1 MNPNSPHSPPELV
14 IRGCDAL
21 VKPGDLRPGVDVAIS
36 EGRILSVEP
45 AVQTRS
51 DPGVAELDGRGL
63 LAMPGLVN
71 AHTHSPE
78 NCLRGAGEGLPLEV
92 WLARMFGTSGRFD
105 PADHYACSV
114 FGALE
119 MLLSG
124 TTSVVDHLWMTP
136 PALESLDASMRAY
149 ADIGI
154 RAAVAPLVI
163 DHDYTGDLAADYG
176 VDLSGALFTDFAGVT
191 PVAEQQAQ
199 LEDFMRKWHGREDG
213 RLRVFAGPC
222 GAQWCS
228 DELITALA
236 DTAERYETCVHLHL
250 LESPLQVP
258 ICRKRFGVGAVQG
271 LDRLGVLGPRTS
283 LAHGIHLDGADIE
296 LLAERGAVVVHNPS
310 SNLRTGSGRAPV
322 FDLLGAGA
330 RVALGA
336 DGPTASDNQVVWTQL
351 KLAALIHND
360 GFDRWVTSRD
370 ALAIATTGGAA
381 AMGLSD
387 RLGTLDPGS
396 LADVVL
402 VDQGGIGLAGA
413 QSLEAG
419 LVLSETGRSVRHV
432 IVGGKIVVEDGRC
445 VTVDEDAV
453 RAAVAACRNARRHAH
468 DHPPPETLVAMEKL
482 DRFRRTVLLDEGGP
496 S

>member
-1 MNPNSPHSPPELV
+1 MV
-14 IRGCDAL
+14 IRSCDAL
-21 VKPGDLRPGVDVAIS
+21 VKPGDLRRGVDIVIS
-36 EGRILSVEP
+36 DGRIGAVESTAEVLRGP
-45 AVQTRS
+45 
-51 DPGVAELDGRGL
+51 DVAELDGKGL

-119 MLLSG
+119 MLLTG

-136 PALESLDASMRAY
+136 PNLESLDATMRAY
-149 ADIGI
+149 RDIGI

-163 DHDYTGDLAADYG
+163 DHDYTGDLARDYG
-176 VDLSGALFTDFAGVT
+176 FDLSGALFTDFAGVT

-199 LEDFMRKWHGREDG
+199 LEDFIREWHGREDD

-222 GAQWCS
+222 GAQWCT
-228 DELITALA
+228 DELLVALA
-236 DTAERYETCVHLHL
+236 ETAERYETCVHLHL

-258 ICRKRFGVGAVQG
+258 ICRKKFGVGAVQG

-283 LAHGIHLDGADIE
+283 LAHGIHLDDADIE
-296 LLAERGAVVVHNPS
+296 LLADRGAVVVHNPS

-322 FDLLGAGA
+322 FDLLAAGA

-387 RLGTLDPGS
+387 RLGTLDPGA
-396 LADVVL
+396 LADIIL
-402 VDQGGIGLAGA
+402 VDQGGLGLAGT

-419 LVLSETGRSVRHV
+419 LVLSETGQSVRHV
-432 IVGGKIVVEDGRC
+432 FVGGKIVVKDGQC
-445 VTVDEDAV
+445 VTVDGNAV
-453 RAAVAACRNARRHAH
+453 RQAVAGCRNARQYAH
-468 DHPPPETLVAMEKL
+468 EHPPAETLVAMEKL
-482 DRFRRTVLLDEGGP
+482 DRFRRTVLLDEDGP